1 MIQPGSAAR
10 AEAGSLRVIVS
21 ASAEATLEI
30 GARLGRLA
38 RPGDVFA
45 LSGDLGAG
53 KTCLIQG
60 LAAGLGVIEPV
71 TSPTFVLIAEYV
83 GRLPLYHV
91 DLYRT
96 ESLDE
101 ICALGLPDLI
111 GREWSDGVTVIE
123 WAEKAEPLLPAGTV
137 RIRIHGVGDEARD
150 VELESLPPERT
161 ATSA

>member
-1 MIQPGSAAR
+1 MIHQGSAAR
-10 AEAGSLRVIVS
+10 AEAGSRSVITS
-21 ASAEATLEI
+21 ASAEATREI

-38 RPGDVFA
+38 RSGDVFA

-101 ICALGLPDLI
+101 IRALGLPDLI
-111 GREWSDGVTVIE
+111 GWEWRNGVTAIE
-123 WAEKAEPLLPAGTV
+123 WAEKAEPLLPAETV
-137 RIRIHGVGDEARD
+137 RIRIQGVGDEARD
-150 VELESLPPERT
+150 VELEGLPPART
-161 ATSA
+161 APPA